1 MRLIEL
7 RLKNLNSLKGEWHID
22 FTNPAFVNEG
32 IFAITGQT
40 GAGKTTILD
49 AICLALYSRTPRL
62 GDITGS
68 TNEMMTQ
75 GTGECSA
82 EVVIEI
88 GDKHYRC
95 SWYQHRAHKKPKGN
109 LLPIKHEISV
119 VETKKILEE
128 KKSKT
133 MAYIQDLI
141 GMDFNQFTRSIML
154 AQGSF
159 AAFLKSD
166 VADRAAILEK
176 ITGTAIY
183 ADISKNVFEK
193 KREEES
199 ELTKL
204 QAGID
209 NLPLLSIEDEA
220 QLIAGLKAHESAQNT
235 QRQAFKTVN
244 EHIQWLDKVADLK
257 QNLSHYQTVM
267 TTALQDEKGF
277 TPDAARLDAANKAL
291 EIDSPFRELIYSR
304 DMAKRLNNEQQD
316 LLGKIPAQKE
326 LLDNT
331 TTDLN
336 IATRLE
342 EQVTKELHDTLPI
355 IAKVR
360 ELDAEIKQQ
369 LWLLSDDNQR
379 RNSLLTNTQQLNQEI
394 NVHKNTEQDTNN
406 KLASVRQYLINHH
419 ELNDLDTDIALFNSN
434 GSRLKVL
441 LQDNATLITNRQTY
455 QDQATHLQKNINE
468 LNRQQAVDKLL
479 ITNKRD
485 QLKGLHQQ
493 QTNLLQDSSLHNMRS
508 QQEHIDHINSQ
519 IERVS
524 FKLQQLAVISTQIET
539 INITQPNVKQELN
552 SLEGL
557 VSDNEAKITDAKGKR
572 REKQEHLNLLQ
583 KVAKLEDY
591 ISELESSK
599 PCPLCGSV
607 EHPYSDSIHKHPLLA
622 NGTQGENSPISQA
635 EQQSVAL
642 DKLIDEL
649 EKILSEANIDYATK
663 KNNLINN
670 QKQLTVLHHQVKT
683 LYSDIQGDIT
693 SLLGTDVDFSGSVKA
708 IINSFNQ
715 INNDINTLNQQLE
728 SGTADIEPIEHLL
741 LLVSSAKQ
749 SLTQEKDLIKTTLA
763 QYDNF
768 TQTIS
773 NVSTAIDTEE
783 RQQQTLSNE
792 VSNFATEI
800 KLNSQRTAGLD
811 NTVAANFSELTE
823 ITGTVLAVIDKYSAS
838 NDDLSA
844 ETPDNSLKPS
854 YSLKPLTDSIHNKIV
869 LNIVVYNELLD
880 SLRQQRSALMQLKEY
895 FNTQK
900 VTQQNLLTTL
910 SGLST
915 QIDAKQT
922 QLDSLESELKNI
934 VTLIADKTTSLN
946 QLQKSRKE
954 QFNNKDTE
962 GEENLLRTSV
972 DDAKSKRAMAQRHQ
986 DSAKQALKQLQ
997 DRAQQLSAELDTA
1010 THTLTAQE
1018 NNFAT
1023 LLVQSQF
1030 ANEAN
1035 FGNARLPKKERDM
1048 LKQRQSSIE
1057 QALNH
1062 AKMQLNNTQ
1071 NSLNEQLSNPL
1082 TSENLDTLAGRYLQL
1097 QADIERRFGE
1107 IGAIEQQL
1115 KANDEQKGAQTAQNV
1130 AIDAQKEKMQVWQQ
1144 LYDLIGSA
1152 DGKKYRTFAQGLT
1165 FQVMI
1170 NHANAQ
1176 LQKMSDR
1183 YLLIHDNN
1191 NALELNV
1198 IDNYQGGDIRSTKNL
1213 SGGEGFI
1220 ISLALALGLSQ
1231 MASQNIRVDSL
1242 FLDEGFGTLDEESL
1256 DIALDTLTSLQQ
1268 EGKLIGIISHVQALK
1283 ERIMT
1288 QIQVK
1293 KISGGFSEISGQG
1306 CHKIAS

>member
-22 FTNPAFVNEG
+22 FTDPAFVNEG

-109 LLPIKHEISV
+109 LLPIKHEISD
-119 VETKKILEE
+119 VETEKILEE

-209 NLPLLSIEDEA
+209 NLPLLSVEDEA
-220 QLIAGLKAHESAQNT
+220 QLIAGLKAHESAQTT

-277 TPDAARLDAANKAL
+277 TTDAACLDAANKAL
-291 EIDSPFRELIYSR
+291 EIDSPFRELTYSR
-304 DMAKRLNNEQQD
+304 DMAKRLNNEQQY
-316 LLGKIPAQKE
+316 LLRKIPAQKE
-326 LLDNT
+326 SLDNA

-336 IATRLE
+336 ITTRLE
-342 EQVTKELHDTLPI
+342 EQATKELRDTLPI

-369 LWLLSDDNQR
+369 LRSLSDDNQR

-441 LQDNATLITNRQTY
+441 LQDNATLITNKQTY
-455 QDQATHLQKNINE
+455 QDEATHLQKNINE
-468 LNRQQAVDKLL
+468 LNRQQAADKLL
-479 ITNKRD
+479 ITNKRE
-485 QLKGLHQQ
+485 QLKGLRQQ

-508 QQEHIDHINSQ
+508 QQEHIDHINSH
-519 IERVS
+519 IERVI

-539 INITQPNVKQELN
+539 INIKLPNIKQQLN
-552 SLEGL
+552 SLEGS

-591 ISELESSK
+591 ISELESGK

-607 EHPYSDSIHKHPLLA
+607 EHPYSNSIHKHPLLA

-649 EKILSEANIDYATK
+649 EKILSKANIDYATK

-670 QKQLTVLHHQVKT
+670 QKQSTALQHQFKT
-683 LYSDIQGDIT
+683 LYTEIQGDIT
-693 SLLGTDVDFSGSVKA
+693 SLLSTDAGFSDSVKA
-708 IINSFNQ
+708 IINPFNQ
-715 INNDINTLNQQLE
+715 INNDVNTLSQQLE

-763 QYDNF
+763 QYDNL

-783 RQQQTLSNE
+783 RQQQTLSNA
-792 VSNFATEI
+792 VSNLATEI
-800 KLNSQRTAGLD
+800 KLNFQRTAGLD
-811 NTVAANFSELTE
+811 NTVAANFSELAEVMAAVST
-823 ITGTVLAVIDKYSAS
+823 VIDKYSAS

-844 ETPDNSLKPS
+844 ETPDNALKS
-854 YSLKPLTDSIHNKIV
+854 YSLKPLIDSIHNKII
-869 LNIVVYNELLD
+869 LNTGAYNEHLD
-880 SLRQQRSALMQLKEY
+880 SLRQQRNALMQLKEY

-900 VTQQNLLTTL
+900 VTQQDLLTTL

-946 QLQKSRKE
+946 QLQQSRKE

-962 GEENLLRTSV
+962 GEENRLRTSL
-972 DDAKSKRAMAQRHQ
+972 DNAKSKISMAQRHQ

-1082 TSENLDTLAGRYLQL
+1082 TSENRDTLAGRYLQL